1 MGVQYTLYDLAI
13 FLLVYSFIG
22 WLMETCFFAVKE
34 HHFYNRGF
42 INLPLHPA
50 YGVMFD
56 ILLLV
61 LPTLKG
67 KYILQFIVIMMVTA
81 VVDRLSKALT
91 NRISGGVLSGEEF
104 DSILSGSGKGAWIS
118 FLVTAVTYLIYL
130 VFHPLMMG
138 VVYLLPELAVK
149 ITVYV
154 MIVLLALDFFTVFYA
169 VRKGGRQ
176 AIPDR
181 GQSAAQKLGS
191 RISDFIW
198 GRLQKA
204 YPGVC
209 SMEEEKRR
217 QVVFAKGICFDKLVW
232 VFLVSALIG
241 DIIEMLYCRFT
252 GGVWMNRSS
261 VLYGTF
267 SFVWGFGAVVL
278 TVALQR
284 LAGKQDRYVFLAGF
298 FVGGVYEYMCSV
310 FTEIVFGTVF
320 WDYSWMPLNIGGR
333 TNVLYCFF
341 WGLLAV
347 VWIKI
352 LYPPMSRSIEK
363 IPPLA
368 GKIITWVVLLFM
380 ACNGLLTAAVMAR
393 YTARQSQPDPKNIV
407 EQLLDE
413 QYDDELV
420 EQRWPNMKVTE

>member
-1 MGVQYTLYDLAI
+1 MGVQYSLYDLAI
-13 FLLVYSFIG
+13 YLLVYSFVG
-22 WLMETCFFAVKE
+22 WLIETCFYAVKE
-34 HHFYNRGF
+34 HHFYNKGF
-42 INLPLHPA
+42 INAPFQMA
-50 YGVMFD
+50 YGVTFD

-67 KYILQFIVIMMVTA
+67 KYILQFIVILIVSA
-81 VVDRLSKALT
+81 VADRLSKFLVS
-91 NRISGGVLSGEEF
+91 RFSGGVLRGEEY
-104 DSILSGSGKGAWIS
+104 DSILSGSGKGVWIS
-118 FLVTAVTYLIYL
+118 FLVTAATYLIYL
-130 VFHPLMMG
+130 VFHPLVLG
-138 VVYLLPELAVK
+138 VVNLLPELTVK

-154 MIVLLALDFFTVFYA
+154 MLVLLALDFSSVFYA

-176 AIPDR
+176 ALPNR
-181 GQSAAQKLGS
+181 EQSSAQKLGS

-198 GRLQKA
+198 RRLQRA
-204 YPGVC
+204 YPGIC
-209 SMEEEKRR
+209 SMEEEERS
-217 QVVFAKGICFDKLVW
+217 QVVFARGICFDKLVW
-232 VFLVSALIG
+232 VFFVSALIG
-241 DIIEMLYCRFT
+241 DVIEMLYCRFT
-252 GGVWMNRSS
+252 GGVWMSRSS

-341 WGLLAV
+341 WGLIAV

-352 LYPPMSRSIEK
+352 LYPPMSSAIEK
-363 IPPLA
+363 IPPLP
-368 GKIITWVVLLFM
+368 GKITTWILILFM
-380 ACNGLLTAAVMAR
+380 VCNGLLTAAVMAR
-393 YTARQSQPDPKNIV
+393 YTARQSQPEPQNTV
-407 EQLLDE
+407 EQFLDE
-413 QYDDELV
+413 QYDDEMV
-420 EQRWPNMKVTE
+420 EHRWPNMKVAE